1 MLGTSA
7 IAFAVVL
14 LFLQLALYDTLE
26 ISAVILMN
34 MLDFDAI
41 IIGTQYYNLQQAGS
55 FPRTRM
61 YQAREVPGVRSV
73 SPIYMALMPWRNVD
87 TGSRHSLLILSA
99 ALGDPVF
106 RSAEIREQLPLLAET
121 DRVLMDRRTLPYYG
135 PIRKGLV
142 SEAGEKHTLA
152 VAGLFTNGSG
162 FGGGGLLVTS
172 DATFNHLG
180 FSLDTPTLGLIKLQ
194 PGQDVV
200 TTVSTLRER
209 LPPDVRVLTRHE
221 LAVQETHYWVNVKPI
236 GIMFSSGLYV
246 GMMVGAVILY
256 TVLGTDIS
264 RRIREYATMKAMGY
278 SDMQINWTVL
288 QQSFF
293 IMILSFLAG
302 LGVAFG
308 LYDAIARGSGIPVV
322 LGFQRALEVFAMTLV
337 IALTSG
343 ILAIRK
349 LRTADPAALF

>member
-1 MLGTSA
+1 MSA

-26 ISAVILMN
+26 ISAVILMD
-34 MLDFDAI
+34 MLDFDAV

-61 YQAREVPGVRSV
+61 YQARAVPGVQSV
-73 SPIYMALMPWRNVD
+73 SPIYLALMPWRNID
-87 TGSRHSLLILSA
+87 TGGRHSILILGA
-99 ALGDPVF
+99 ALADPVF
-106 RSAEIREQLPLLAET
+106 LSTEIREQLPLLDET

-135 PIRKGLV
+135 PIRTGLV
-142 SEAGEKHTLA
+142 SEAGDKNTLE

-172 DATFNHLG
+172 DRTFNHLG
-180 FSLDTPTLGLIKLQ
+180 FSLESPTIGLIKLQ
-194 PGQDVV
+194 PGRDLAS
-200 TTVSTLRER
+200 TVAALREW
-209 LPPDVRVLTRHE
+209 LPPDVRVLTRPE
-221 LAVQETHYWVNVKPI
+221 LAAQETNYWVKVKPI

-246 GMMVGAVILY
+246 GMIVGAVILY

-278 SDMQINWTVL
+278 SDLQINWNVL

-293 IMILSFLAG
+293 IMLLSFLAG
-302 LGVAFG
+302 LIVSFG
-308 LYDAIARGSGIPVV
+308 LYDAIAKGSGIPVAIT
-322 LGFQRALEVFAMTLV
+322 LRRAGEVFGMTLV
-337 IALTSG
+337 IALVSG
-343 ILAIRK
+343 VLAIRK